1 AADGMP
7 RTARTLQERRDRTR
21 RRELA
26 DEVDVADVDAELERR
41 RGHERPQLAALQALL
56 GREAL
61 LAREAA
67 VVRGHGVLA
76 EQLAQVPRRTFGHAP
91 RIDEDE
97 RRAMLL
103 DELGETRVYLRPGVA
118 RHHGFERRRRQLD
131 RQIALAGIAE
141 IDDFAIERLGR
152 GLEARGA
159 ADQEFRH

>member
-1 AADGMP
+1 RALDECEQRRFAPLAARDFGDDLLSEHIERVAFDLERIELAAAHRVEQRRAFGEIVARQRKEPRLRRAADGMP

-67 VVRGHGVLA
+67 VV
-76 EQLAQVPRRTFGHAP
+76 
-91 RIDEDE
+91 
-97 RRAMLL
+97 
-103 DELGETRVYLRPGVA
+103 
-118 RHHGFERRRRQLD
+118 
-131 RQIALAGIAE
+131 
-141 IDDFAIERLGR
+141 
-152 GLEARGA
+152 
-159 ADQEFRH
+159 